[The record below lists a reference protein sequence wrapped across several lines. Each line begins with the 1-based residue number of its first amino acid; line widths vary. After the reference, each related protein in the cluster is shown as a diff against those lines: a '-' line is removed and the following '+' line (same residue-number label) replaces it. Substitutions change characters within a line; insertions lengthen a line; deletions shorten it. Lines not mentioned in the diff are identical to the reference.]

1 MDQSRARS
9 RSRSARGGRTPRR
22 QSVPPDVR
30 ISRASINPFL
40 NFLADY
46 RKSNTQGLSMK
57 DLAQKGA
64 KLWREMSQKEKE
76 PYIRIS
82 KEAQIYRKASKGRRK
97 GRKSRRRRRG
107 SKRRSHSSS
116 TEDERSRY
124 RHKEPSKSAREEG
137 DRNCEDTE
145 VKPYSSKQKHDEPVE
160 EVKQPDDVSID
171 NLIHPRISYDSIRR
185 DYI

>member
-107 SKRRSHSSS
+107 SKDDHTQVQLRMKEVDIGIRSHPNQLV
-116 TEDERSRY
+116 RKVIGIVR
-124 RHKEPSKSAREEG
+124 
-137 DRNCEDTE
+137 
-145 VKPYSSKQKHDEPVE
+145 
-160 EVKQPDDVSID
+160 
-171 NLIHPRISYDSIRR
+171 IRR
-185 DYI
+185 